1 MSDRARDQVR
11 RMLALVPYLQDTG
24 GGAAGGSTGVP
35 VEQVARDFGVDRQTI
50 VNDLNV
56 LWFCGLP
63 EAVTGD
69 MIDVDMEALESEGVV
84 RLDNAEYLTRPL
96 RLTAREA
103 LALIVALRTLRETV
117 DPGAADAVDRA
128 LAKLESA
135 AGDGAAAAD
144 QVEVLNAAPVDAGVR
159 AAVQQALTGR
169 RRVHLRYLVPSRDE
183 TTERD
188 VDPMRLFTAEGHTY
202 LEGWCHRAT
211 AVRLFRLDR
220 VVDVEVLAAPAE
232 PPEEAHPRD
241 LSAGLFQPGDDDLEA
256 VLDLAPP
263 ARWIVEHYPVEG
275 TEEAPDGHL
284 RVRMRVGDEAWL
296 RRLVL
301 RASGHVTVLQPRDLA
316 VQVRDMARTA
326 LAAYPSG

>member
-1 MSDRARDQVR
+1 VSDRARDQVR
-11 RMLALVPYLQDTG
+11 RMLALVPYLQDAG
-24 GGAAGGSTGVP
+24 GGSGGVP

-84 RLDNAEYLTRPL
+84 RLDNAEYLSRPL

-144 QVEVLNAAPVDAGVR
+144 QVEVLSGAPVDAGVR

-202 LEGWCHRAT
+202 LEGWCHRAA

-220 VVDVEVLAAPAE
+220 VVDLEVLAEAAD
-232 PPEEAHPRD
+232 PPEQARPRD
-241 LSAGLFQPGDDDLEA
+241 LSAGLFQPGDDDLQA
-256 VLDLAPP
+256 VLDLAPA
-263 ARWIVEHYPVEG
+263 ARWIVEHYPVESA
-275 TEEAPDGHL
+275 EEAADGHL
-284 RVRMRVGDEAWL
+284 RVRMRVGDQAWL

-301 RASGHVTVLQPRDLA
+301 RGSGTVTVLEPRDLA
-316 VQVRDMARTA
+316 AQVRDTARMA

>member
-11 RMLALVPYLQDTG
+11 RMLALVPYLQDQG
-24 GGAAGGSTGVP
+24 GVP
-35 VEQVARDFGVDRQTI
+35 VEQVARDFDVDRQTI

-69 MIDVDMEALESEGVV
+69 MIDVDMEALEVDGVV
-84 RLDNAEYLTRPL
+84 RLDNADYLRRPL

-117 DPGAADAVDRA
+117 DPGAGDAVDRA
-128 LAKLESA
+128 LAKLETA

-144 QVEVLNAAPVDAGVR
+144 QVEVLSFAPVDPGVR
-159 AAVQQALTGR
+159 SAVQAALTGG

-188 VDPMRLFTAEGHTY
+188 VDPMRLFTAEGHSY
-202 LEGWCHRAT
+202 LEGWCHRADD
-211 AVRLFRLDR
+211 VRLFRLDR
-220 VVDVEVLAAPAE
+220 VVAVEVLDVAAD
-232 PPEEAHPRD
+232 PPEQASTRD

-256 VLDLAPP
+256 VLDLSPA
-263 ARWIVEHYPVEG
+263 ARWMTEHYPVESS
-275 TEEAPDGHL
+275 EEALDGHL
-284 RVRMRVGDEAWL
+284 LVRMRVGDEAWL

-301 RASGHVTVLQPRDLA
+301 RGSGTVRVLEPA
-316 VQVRDMARTA
+316 E
-326 LAAYPSG
+326 LAAEVREVASAALSAYPFG